1 MIGDKRPLENETK
14 SPRPTKRVRLEEWLS
29 DMASESDVDSV
40 ESAQPSNTS
49 SLQEPPTSVFS
60 PTALQRLPSPPVER
74 IRLLPS
80 TKAPNPTD
88 SQKNLPKPLTQNEL
102 QAPLSNQ
109 IQSFTALGVSK
120 QIVSALA
127 AMSIRRPTEVQAAC
141 IPPLIAG
148 STTFPSLVH
157 TILLVLG
164 KDCIGNAKT
173 GSGKTVAFA
182 VPIIQ
187 RLSQDPYGIF
197 ALILTPTRSV
207 QATR

>member
-1 MIGDKRPLENETK
+1 MIGDKRPLENERQ

-49 SLQEPPTSVFS
+49 SSQKPPTSVFS
-60 PTALQRLPSPPVER
+60 PTTLQRLPSPPVER

-80 TKAPNPTD
+80 TKPPKPTASQRNP
-88 SQKNLPKPLTQNEL
+88 PKPLTQNEL
-102 QAPLSNQ
+102 HAPLSHQ
-109 IQSFTALGVSK
+109 IRSFAGLGVSK

-127 AMSIRRPTEVQAAC
+127 AMSIPRPTEVQAAC

-148 STTFPSLVH
+148 NITFPSLLQ

-187 RLSQDPYGIF
+187 KLSQDPYGIF

-207 QATR
+207 QASR